1 MSLNLFPHNK
11 RAYEAAMHLMEE
23 EGKAAI
29 IHPTGTG
36 KSFIA
41 FQLAVEHP
49 NSHILWL
56 APSEYIYQTQ
66 LENLKKVALHAWELA
81 QNIQFLTYA
90 KLMFQST
97 ETDFGKE
104 EVFLLEEN
112 ENSCQDKSIVSVD
125 IETKDASTSKK
136 THQIEILYPDYIILD
151 EFHRCGA
158 VEWGKSVE
166 KLLSVNPQA
175 KLLGLSATN
184 IRYLDGQRDMAVEL
198 FDGVIASEMTLGEAI
213 AKEILPAPTYVISMY
228 AYQEE
233 LKKLQKRIEHSKNP
247 VMQQENKKLLED
259 LRRALEQAEGLDTI
273 FVRHMPKGGGK
284 FIVFCSSKEH
294 MEEMVSYVHEWFHL
308 VDTNPNIY
316 AVTYDNPETSKAFA
330 DFKADESS
338 HLRLLFCIDML
349 NEGIHVENIDGV
361 ILLRPTVS
369 PIIYLQQ
376 IGRSLSA
383 GKQNKNPLI
392 FDIVNNFDSLYTID
406 SLQNE
411 IEDAFALMPCTYN
424 ERAKFQESFRIFD
437 EIRDCRELFTQL
449 NRNLSASWEFYYIA
463 AMEYYNKNG
472 HLRVP
477 KSYVTESGLT
487 LGMWLQTQRRVN
499 AGKIPGNLSAEQK
512 KRLDALGMEWEC
524 GSTRSWN
531 RGIEALKQYK
541 ETYGN
546 VDVHARYIAE
556 DGYALG
562 KWISNIRSKWNR
574 GEYEIQTQTG
584 ERHAKNS
591 NVSKKLLS
599 VEQIQELDDLGMIW
613 DKHGNKWEQNYKAAE
628 EYFTSHGNLK
638 VPHDYRTENGIGL
651 GVWIANQRSIFYG
664 KKEGAAPLSAHQIER
679 LNAIEMV
686 WK

>member
-1 MSLNLFPHNK
+1 MGLQLFLHNK
-11 RAYEAAMHLMEE
+11 QAYEAAIHLMDV

-41 FQLAVEHP
+41 FQVAIEHP
-49 NSHILWL
+49 KKSILWL

-66 LENLKKVALHAWELA
+66 LENLKHEDFESWENTK
-81 QNIQFLTYA
+81 NIQFLTYS
-90 KLMFQST
+90 KLMMNEHFI
-97 ETDFGKE
+97 E
-104 EVFLLEEN
+104 EL
-112 ENSCQDKSIVSVD
+112 Q
-125 IETKDASTSKK
+125 
-136 THQIEILYPDYIILD
+136 PDYIILD

-158 VEWGKSVE
+158 VEWGKSVR
-166 KLLSVNPQA
+166 KLLQANPNA

-213 AKEILPAPTYVISMY
+213 AREILPAPTYVISMY

-233 LKKLQKRIEHSKNP
+233 LKKLQKKVENAKNP
-247 VMQQENKKLLED
+247 AMQKENQKLLED
-259 LRRALEQAEGLDTI
+259 LRRALEHAEGLDAI
-273 FVRHMPKGGGK
+273 FARHMPKQGGK
-284 FIVFCSSKEH
+284 YIVFCANKEH
-294 MEEMVSYVHEWFHL
+294 MEEMMSHVGEWFRL
-308 VDTNPNIY
+308 VDKEPHIY
-316 AVTYDNPETSKAFA
+316 AATYDNPETSRAFA
-330 DFKADESS
+330 EFKEDNSE

-383 GKQNKNPLI
+383 GRKDKNPII

-406 SLQNE
+406 SLQKE
-411 IEDAFALMPCTYN
+411 VEEAFFSFSSTY
-424 ERAKFQESFRIFD
+424 EYREHFKEQFRIFD

-449 NRNLSASWEFYYIA
+449 SRNLSASWEFYYIA
-463 AMEYYNKNG
+463 AMEYYQKNG

-477 KSYVTESGLT
+477 KSHVTDTGLT

-499 AGKIPGNLSAEQK
+499 AGKIPGNLSKEQK
-512 KRLDALGMEWEC
+512 LRLDAIGMEWEN

-541 ETYGN
+541 ETFGN
-546 VDVHARYIAE
+546 VDVNARYVTE

-562 KWISNIRSKWNR
+562 KWVSNLRSRQKR
-574 GEYEIQTQTG
+574 GELTEEQKQTV
-584 ERHAKNS
+584 ER
-591 NVSKKLLS
+591 
-599 VEQIQELDDLGMIW
+599 LGMVW
-613 DKHGNKWEQNYKAAE
+613 DKHSSNWETNYLIAKK
-628 EYFTSHGNLK
+628 YFEKHGNLK
-638 VPHDYRTENGIGL
+638 VPHGYVSENGITL
-651 GVWIANQRSIFYG
+651 GIWITNQRNIFRG
-664 KKEGAAPLSAHQIER
+664 NKKGAAPLNEAQVDK
-679 LNAIEMV
+679 LNAIGMV
-686 WK
+686 W